1 MPPTRV
7 LTTLYSSVRITT
19 STVIS
24 TTSTMEKMVTAL
36 RTVLNENT
44 SVKSNPPA
52 SKPVEDTICVTWS
65 NTPTTFSMPHRIAA
79 ATI

>member
-1 MPPTRV
+1 M
-7 LTTLYSSVRITT
+7 YSSVRITT

-36 RTVLNENT
+36 STVPNENT
-44 SVKSNPPA
+44 LVRSNPPA

-65 NTPTTFSMPHRIAA
+65 NTPTTFSMPHSKAT